1 MKRFIQGMLM
11 FMVIGVLIA
20 NVQAGP
26 LQTDITMIVG
36 DNFCTDTL
44 NTAPVHAIY
53 GTITG
58 SPGKEGYFL
67 SVYMIDSVAAAA
79 AADSIIFR
87 LVRRPQDAG
96 SLDSANSPVITANP
110 NGWITVYSFALTQ
123 LIANNFPL
131 SKHIPL
137 DSLAVYPLT
146 PGGEYGWLVVGSIST
161 ASHYFTK
168 AFKFRTYIEHR
179 GAF

>member
-26 LQTDITMIVG
+26 LKKDITMIVG

-44 NTAPVHAIY
+44 NTAPVHVID

-58 SPGKEGYFL
+58 NPDVGGYML
-67 SVYMIDSVAAAA
+67 SVYFIDTVAAAA

-96 SLDSANSPVITANP
+96 SLDSANSPGISSNP
-110 NGWITVYSFALTQ
+110 DGWITVYSFALTQ
-123 LIANNFPL
+123 VIANNFPL
-131 SKHIPL
+131 SKHIPR
-137 DSLAVYPLT
+137 DTLAKYPLT
-146 PGGEYGWLVVGSIST
+146 AGGEYGWLVVGGVSEDGHT
-161 ASHYFTK
+161 YTK
-168 AFKFRTYIEHR
+168 AYKFRAYIEHT